1 MGGEIKYYLIILSI
15 FALNLLY
22 SQEYCVGDIVSEAD
36 QARTFDVCYPCDE
49 CEGWSLSEHTGDILF
64 IDMSA
69 SWCSPCFSYIGGLP
83 PKSCTKC

>member
-36 QARTFDVCYPCDE
+36 QARTFDVC
-49 CEGWSLSEHTGDILF
+49 
-64 IDMSA
+64 
-69 SWCSPCFSYIGGLP
+69 GLYFVQIIAGEYVNTQ
-83 PKSCTKC
+83 KIMLIK